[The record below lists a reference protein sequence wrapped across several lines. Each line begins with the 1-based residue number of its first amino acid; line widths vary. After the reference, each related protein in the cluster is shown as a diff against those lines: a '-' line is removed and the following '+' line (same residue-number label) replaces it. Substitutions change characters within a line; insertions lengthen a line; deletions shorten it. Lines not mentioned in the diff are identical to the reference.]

1 MFSYSFIRKY
11 LFLVH
16 NGGIAEKGFT
26 VPDSKRDQATVGK
39 ASKLQLEKKATVGKA
54 SKLQLEKHR
63 SISGRK
69 SFLVIQSAVVK
80 TGVVNIFGYTV

>member
-1 MFSYSFIRKY
+1 M
-11 LFLVH
+11 V
-16 NGGIAEKGFT
+16 AAVGFT

-39 ASKLQLEKKATVGKA
+39 ASKLQLEKHPSYSWKSIQATVGKA

>member
-1 MFSYSFIRKY
+1 M
-11 LFLVH
+11 VH

-39 ASKLQLEKKATVGKA
+39 ASKLQLEKHP
-54 SKLQLEKHR
+54 SYSWR
-63 SISGRK
+63 SIEASQ
-69 SFLVIQSAVVK
+69 VIQSAVVK

>member
-1 MFSYSFIRKY
+1 M
-11 LFLVH
+11 
-16 NGGIAEKGFT
+16 GFT
-26 VPDSKRDQATVGK
+26 VPDSKRDQ
-39 ASKLQLEKKATVGKA
+39 ATVGKA

>member
-1 MFSYSFIRKY
+1 
-11 LFLVH
+11 LVH

-39 ASKLQLEKKATVGKA
+39 KKKK
-54 SKLQLEKHR
+54 KLQLEKHPSYGWR
-63 SISGRK
+63 SIEASQ
-69 SFLVIQSAVVK
+69 VIQSAVVK